1 MWKHTFTTITN
12 EATAEALWDAQTDVN
27 NWPTWGDD
35 LEWTRMEG
43 PAQTGKTFFLKP
55 KGGPKVRL
63 TIERCERPG
72 VFTDMSHLPLCKM
85 LFTHTFTPTPQGV
98 RIDLD
103 LRMHG
108 PLTFLWKKVIGQKQ
122 VEDFPAHVKA
132 LIAAAK
138 QR

>member
-1 MWKHTFTTITN
+1 MWHRTYSAITN
-12 EATAEALWDAQTDVN
+12 ETSAEALWDEQTDVN
-27 NWPTWGDD
+27 NWPAMGDD
-35 LEWTRMEG
+35 LEWTRLEG
-43 PAQTGKTFFLKP
+43 PAGTGKEFFLKP

-63 TIERCERPG
+63 TIEQCSRPS
-72 VFTDMSHLPLCKM
+72 VFADKSHLPLCKM
-85 LFTHTFTPTPQGV
+85 VFTHTFSKTPQGV

-122 VEDFPAHVKA
+122 VEDFPAHVQA

-138 QR
+138 KR